1 MSKQVG
7 APADS
12 RIPLR
17 RIGIGAAVF
26 GLTVM
31 LCLMVFQ
38 DKGIADYQRQLA
50 RQAEMAADVRRI
62 TFENIALLRE
72 IERLND
78 DMAYIESIART
89 QLGMVAADEWVLTF
103 PGK

>member
-1 MSKQVG
+1 MSKQDVG
-7 APADS
+7 STES
-12 RIPLR
+12 RIPVR
-17 RIGIGAAVF
+17 NIAIGTVVF

-38 DKGIADYQRQLA
+38 DKGVADYQRQLT
-50 RQAEMAADVRRI
+50 RQAKMTEDVRRI

-72 IERLND
+72 IERLNE